1 MKKRTRNRHVRS
13 VFLQKISLVVFLL
26 FSFALSYAATTDSTR
41 MVNFTVKSESLNNA
55 LVKFKDL
62 TGVQILFSEE
72 LLGDKKCKDLNL
84 VHVSIDEALG
94 KILEGSG
101 FGFSNVDGV
110 YVVKK
115 LPTNRKQQE
124 NPGCLREW

>member
-62 TGVQILFSEE
+62 TGVQILFRE
-72 LLGDKKCKDLNL
+72 
-84 VHVSIDEALG
+84 
-94 KILEGSG
+94 
-101 FGFSNVDGV
+101 VDSV
-110 YVVKK
+110 F
-115 LPTNRKQQE
+115 RM
-124 NPGCLREW
+124 